1 MQPMNQEV
9 QDLKNALRQS
19 LHKIRDLKSSL
30 EAVEN
35 ASSEPIAIV
44 GMSCRGP
51 GGLTDPESYWSL
63 LERGG
68 DGIGPLPERWSRDLL
83 RRLETVTG
91 RLTQEGGFIDAVAE
105 FDASFFGIS
114 PREAMEMDPQQRLV
128 LEVVWEALERAGL
141 QPDGLSQSRTGVYLG
156 SMGSDYGTR
165 SLEATTV
172 WTATGTTSSV
182 LAGRVSYVLGLEGPA
197 MTVDTACSSSLSSL
211 HLACTALRRGECDL
225 ALAGGVTIMSTPS
238 TLVALGPDNGMAP
251 DGRCKSFSDGANGAG
266 WSEGCGVLVLKR
278 LSDAER
284 DGDEI
289 LALIRGS
296 AVNQDGR
303 SQGLTAPN
311 GPSQQRVIRAAL
323 SASGVSP
330 DDIDVV
336 EAHGTGTNLGDPIEA
351 GALAAVFG
359 PTRREDRPLWL
370 GSSKSNLGHTQA
382 AAGVLGVMKMVL
394 ALRHE
399 VLPKTLHAEQPSHQ
413 IEWDGSGLSLLQE
426 ARAWPRDAA
435 RVRRAGVSS
444 FGISGTNAHVV
455 IEEAPA
461 GSKIAGAAER
471 SSPMIPLLVSGRDE
485 AALRAQAGR
494 YGEWLSQHPGA
505 DFASVIATAALHRTQ
520 FASRAA
526 VSARDAA
533 EAADALRS
541 LAEGRPHAAVSVGE
555 AREGKLAF
563 LFTGQGAQQLGMGR
577 ALLESCAAF
586 RATFEEACGYFDELL
601 DLPLRDVMFAEE
613 GPAAAAKLNET
624 AYAQPALFAIEVA
637 LFRQLEQWGIAP
649 DILLGHSIGELSA
662 AHVAGVWSLRDACRV
677 VAARGRLMQ
686 ALPRGGAM
694 VAIEAGEAEV
704 LPLLNDG
711 VEIAGLNGPRSTVIS
726 GDEAAVLAL
735 AEAFKSKGRR
745 TSRLQVSHAFH
756 SQRMEPMLEA
766 FGKVLASV
774 TFGTPR
780 LPIVSNVTGRLATT
794 DELRSAD
801 YWVHQVRNPVRF
813 LDGVHVLEA
822 DGVRAS
828 LELGPDGILTGLAA
842 GCLSEGSPMQM
853 IASQRRG
860 RDGSEALSAA
870 LGALHVH
877 GVRVDWAKALGA
889 SAKAPVVSLPTYA
902 FQRQRYWVE
911 AEKPHQA
918 EAKNGVDARFWE
930 AVQSGSME
938 RVEQLLQLGE
948 GGQREHLSALL
959 PALNTWYEH
968 TEAAA
973 KVDGWCY
980 EDQWQRV
987 SPAASSAVTDG
998 VCWLVS
1004 GHWPD
1009 ATQLERL
1016 QQTLRAQGAV
1026 VESLT
1031 VSAAV
1036 ARLQAEISD
1045 TAALLP
1051 RAVVYL
1057 AGKLP
1062 PGSSFADEKPW
1073 LRATSDAV
1081 KLAQAVSQ
1089 RKDAS
1094 ATRLWLCTPHALRIK
1109 DDDVPAAPYLQALWG
1124 LGRTLSL
1131 ELPSS
1136 FGGLVDFGPSDD
1148 VALRRIA
1155 AAFLSSETAG
1165 EEIALR
1171 GQDLWTRKLH
1181 HLPSRAA
1188 AKPAAGKW
1196 DPQGTIL
1203 ITGGTG
1209 ALGSFLS
1216 HWLADRGAKHLVL
1229 TSRRGE
1235 RAPGAA
1241 GLVAALAG
1249 KGCHAE
1255 VRACDVGDSAA
1266 VDALIRELT
1275 SGDAGRPALRHI
1287 FHLAGDVVDVPLN
1300 DLTPEAIEKEQG
1312 GKLGGA
1318 WALHE
1323 SVQRWGSELASFVL
1337 YGSAAGFLG
1346 NYGQPAY
1353 GAANAGLTGL
1363 VHLRRSQGLPAT
1375 IIHWGAWADVGMA
1388 ADPNAEAQLRR
1399 RGGSFM
1405 KPERCLLGLE
1415 RALDEGRAE
1424 LAIFDVDWARAREIA
1439 GRSNPLLS
1447 ELPEMQL
1454 ARTSGADNANGHAL
1468 DLRTELQKLTVRERR
1483 SRVLSLV
1490 RDLVA
1495 MVLGVNEPQTLAS
1508 EVGFAE
1514 LGLDSLMAVEVRNR
1528 LARQTGLSVPATL
1541 AFDHPNLKAVSEWVL
1556 EALQLAETSRK
1567 PETAAIVRHGEAS
1580 GALAIIGV
1588 GLRFPGGAEDLSS
1601 FWQVLS
1607 AGVDT
1612 LAPIPSERFD
1622 RATYYDPDPEHRG
1635 TSYVKEASLLKDV
1648 AGFDA
1653 GFFGIS
1659 PREATQIDPQ
1669 HRLLLEVTWSA
1680 LEDAGIVPK
1689 SLAESTT
1696 GLFIGIGPNEYQTRG
1711 FNLEEAD
1718 AYAATGGGAAF
1729 SAGRLAYHLGVQ
1741 GPVMAVDTACSS
1753 SLVAL
1758 HLASEHLRSGRC
1770 DLAIVGGV
1778 QVASSPEAFVV
1789 LSQTRALAPDGRSK
1803 TFSDAADGYGRGEG
1817 AAVLAVMRLEDAQ
1830 AQGKQ
1835 IIGVVRGTAVN
1846 HDGASSGL
1854 TVPNGTAQ
1862 QKTLR
1867 AALADARLDAADI
1880 DVVECHGTGTS
1891 LGDPIEVQALNAV
1904 YGEARPDDLGPL
1916 KLGAVKT
1923 NVGHLEAAAG
1933 LVGVI
1938 KMLASF
1944 ESQALP
1950 PTLHCRPLNPHL
1962 EWERLKVEVVDQLTA
1977 WPRDAARPRR
1987 AGVSAFGLSGTN
1999 AHVVLEEAPAQPA
2012 TVSEEANAAAADASS
2027 PMIPLLVS
2035 GRDEA
2040 ALRAQAG
2047 RYGEWLS
2054 QHSDVDF
2061 SSVVVTAALHRTQFA
2076 ARAAVSVRDTAE
2088 AADALRSLA
2097 EGRPHA
2103 AVSVGEARGEG
2114 KLAFLFTG
2122 QGAQQLGMG
2131 RALLE
2136 TCATFRAT
2144 FEEAC
2149 GYFDELL
2156 NQPLRSVMFAE
2167 ESPEATAKLNETAYA
2182 QPALFAIEVALFRQM
2197 EQWGISPDIL
2207 LGHSI
2212 GELSAAHVAGVWSLR
2227 DACCVVAA
2235 RGRLMQAQPAGGA
2248 MVALEADEAEVLPML
2263 TEGVEIAGLN
2273 GPRSTVIS
2281 GDEAVVLALA
2291 EQFRVKGRRTS
2302 RLQVSHAFHSRRME
2316 PMLEEFGKV
2325 LSQVSFAAP
2334 TLPIV
2339 SNVTG
2344 RLATSDELCSAEY
2357 WVRQVRKPVRFLDG
2371 VHVLEAEGVRTSL
2384 ELGPDGVLTGL
2395 AAGCLSEGSPMQV
2408 VASQRRGRDG
2418 SEALMAALGALHV
2431 HGVDVDWAKALGA
2444 NAKAP
2449 VASLP
2454 TYAFQHQRYWQ
2465 EVEKPSGDAATMG
2478 LSEAAHPLLGAATP
2492 LAESDGFL
2500 LTGRLSL
2507 SEAGWLGDH
2516 KVFGTVLL
2524 PGTGLLELGFAAARA
2539 VGLTAVSQLTL
2550 LSPLVLPEEGGVR
2563 LQVQVDGLEAGAEG
2577 SRGLSIYSRAEDAPE
2592 GASWTLHAQGVLG
2605 EAQEAA
2611 EQESGLEV
2619 WPPVGG
2625 ESIDLT
2631 GHYAKLAGR
2640 GYGYGPM
2647 FQGLV
2652 EAWRVG
2658 DAVVGRA
2665 VLADAL
2671 GPSADA
2677 YGLHPALLDS
2687 ALHVLT
2693 LAQVKGLDDGSVL
2706 LPFEWSD
2713 VSLAATG
2720 ARELR
2725 VRASVKRSG
2734 EGEALAA
2741 LQLTDSDGRS
2751 VVRLGGL
2758 RLREASDAQIRE
2770 ASRTETQH
2778 LYRLEWRPVALGE
2791 DEAQALIV
2799 GGDGKLAATLGLD
2812 HVDSMAT
2819 VIARLDEGG
2828 VIPSQIVFDHISETS
2843 GSVLAATHATA
2854 ERGLA
2859 ELQAILGEAR
2869 LNETDVT
2876 WLTKGA
2882 VAAGPDEGAS
2892 GLSGAP
2898 LWGLVRSARAEHPDR
2913 RLQLVD
2919 VDAVLTDASLLS
2931 KLTSTASE
2939 PDLALRH
2946 GAVLAPRLVRAGAG
2960 GGEPR
2965 PLDPD
2970 GTVLI
2975 TGGAGELGSEVA
2987 RHLVARHG
2995 VRHLLLT
3002 SRRGMATP
3010 GATELVAELEA
3021 LGAETVEIVSCDV
3034 SNRDAI
3040 GVALRGIAPEHPLT
3054 GVFHLAATLDDGVVP
3069 ALTSERLERV
3079 LQPKLDGAWH
3089 LHELTADKDLAA
3101 FVLFS
3106 SVAGLGSPGQAN
3118 YAAANTFLDALAA
3131 VRRHRGLAAQSLL
3144 WGLWEQRGVGMTA
3157 HLGHAEL
3164 MRMRRQGVQ
3173 PLSLELG
3180 LSLLDAARSLPEAA
3194 LIPIHLDLAT
3204 VQRQFAD
3211 DVPPLYRSLVR
3222 SGLRRASTSSGD
3234 TNALRAR
3241 LLALA
3246 SDAERQQALV
3256 ELAQEEIAAVLAL
3269 PKATSVPA
3277 DQPLKDLG
3285 LDSLMAAELRNRLSA
3300 RVGTK
3305 LPTTLAFDYP
3315 SARAMTRLLLEKLE
3329 LGQAPVR
3336 QEKRRAI
3343 AASESIAIVGMS
3355 CRTPGG
3361 PASPESYWS
3370 LLERGGDGVGPLP
3383 GRWSRDLLKRLEVVT
3398 GWLTQEGGFVEAVED
3413 FDASFFGISPR
3424 EAVEMDPQQ
3433 RLALEA
3439 VWEALE
3445 RAGIQPE
3452 ELKESRTGV
3461 YVGSMGSDY
3470 GMHRSLEDTTM
3481 WTTTGKL
3488 SSVLAGRISYVLGLE
3503 GPAMTIDTACSSSLS
3518 ALHLACTALRQGE
3531 CDLALAGGVHVMC
3544 TPIAL
3549 VSMGAGAVAPDG
3561 RSKSFADGADGA
3573 GWSEGCGVLVLKRQS
3588 DAERDGDEILA
3599 LIRGSAVN
3607 QDGRSQGLTAPNG
3620 PSQQRVIRAAL
3631 SASGVGPD
3639 DIDVVEAHGTGTSLG
3654 DPIEAGALAAV
3665 FGPTRREDRPLW
3677 LGSSKSNFGHTQAA
3691 AGVLGV
3697 MKMVLALRHEVLP
3710 KTLHAE
3716 HPSSQI
3722 EWEGSGLSLLQQA
3735 RAWPRDASHVRRAGV
3750 SSFGI
3755 SGTNAHVVI
3764 EEAPTRSKTVGA
3776 DASSPLIPLL
3786 VSGRDEAAL
3795 RAQAGRY
3802 GEWLSQH
3809 PEADW
3814 SSVVA
3819 TAALHRTHFGSR
3831 AALSVRGASEAV
3843 DALQALAEGRSH
3855 TAVSVGEAHDRG
3867 RVVFVFPGQ
3876 GSQWPSMGRALLAES
3891 PVFAQAIAACETAL
3905 SKYTDWSLTSV
3916 LRGDENIDACLLERV
3931 DVIQPS
3937 LFAMNVALAAVWRSL
3952 GLEPSAVVGHSQ
3964 GEIAAAVVAGILS
3977 LEDGARVVALRSQ
3990 LLRGLTGR
3998 GAMAVTELAA
4008 SIVEERLKS
4017 AEWSGLSVAVVNTP
4031 GSTVVS
4037 GPTDVVERWVAC
4049 LGQEGVFCRQVN
4061 VDYASHS
4068 AEMDPILPELES
4080 LLSDLAPQAGQVA
4093 MISTVTGTRCEGTS
4107 LDGSYWCRNLR
4118 QTVRLDL
4125 ALTELIGNGH
4135 GVFVEASA
4143 HPVLAMPL
4151 SAASG
4156 EHGVVVGSLRRD
4168 GGSMSELL
4176 RNLGTL
4182 HVHGVQIDWAKALGV
4197 SAKAPIASLP
4207 TYAFQRQRYWLEAEK
4222 ASADASTMGLS
4233 EAAHP
4238 LLGAATPLA
4247 ESDGF
4252 LLTGRLSLSEAGWLG
4267 DHAVFGT
4274 VLLPG
4279 TGLLELGFAAARAV
4293 GLSAVSQLTLLS
4305 PLVLP
4310 AEGGVRLQVQVDG
4323 LEAGEGGRTL
4333 SIYSRAEDA
4342 AEGASWTLHAQGVL
4356 GEAQEAEATA
4366 DTDLEVWPPVGG
4378 EPIDLTGHYAGLQAH
4393 GYGYGPLFQGLVEA
4407 WRVGDTVYGRAVLAE
4422 ALGPS
4427 ADSFGLHPAL
4437 LDSALHVLT
4446 LAQVKGLEDGS
4457 MLLPFEWSDVSLAAQ
4472 GAREL
4477 RVRASVE
4484 RGGEGEALA
4493 HLQLADGHG
4502 RVVAHVGGLRL
4513 KQASEAQIRDAA
4525 RSEVQHLY
4533 RLDWRA
4539 VTLSEAAS
4547 DVAPLIVGGDG
4558 KMAARLG
4565 LDHAANL
4572 PALVARLD
4580 AGEPVPTQI
4589 VFDHLSNAGE
4599 EVLAATHA
4607 TAERGL
4613 AELQAI
4619 LGEARLNETAMTWLT
4634 RGAVATGPGEGA
4646 SGLMQAPL
4654 WGLVRSARAEH
4665 PDRRFQLVDLDTVP
4679 ADAALLDKLMAT
4691 ASEPELAMRYG
4702 AVLAPR
4708 LARAGAGAAE
4718 PRPLDAGGTVLI
4730 TGGAGELGSAV
4741 ARHLVAEHG
4750 VRHLLLTSRRGMATP
4765 GASELV
4771 AELEGLGVQTV
4782 DIVSCDVGDRDAVGA
4797 LLSAIA
4803 PERPLTG
4810 VFHLAAT
4817 LDDGIV
4823 PALTVERLERVLR
4836 PKLDGAWHLHELTA
4850 DKNLAAFVLFSSA
4863 GGLGSPGQANYAAAN
4878 VFLDALAAER
4888 RHRGLAG
4895 QSLLWGLWEQRGVGM
4910 TAHLGRAELMRMRR
4924 QGVQALSLELGLAL
4938 LDAAQ
4943 VLPDAAVIPIHL
4955 DIAAMQRQ
4963 FADDVPP
4970 LYRGLVRTGLRR
4982 ASEGSS
4988 DGNGLRVRLAA
4999 LASDE
5004 ERLAV
5009 LVALAQEEIAAVL
5022 ALPGASSVPADQ
5034 SLKDLGLDSL
5044 MAVALRNKLSGHI
5057 GTKLPTTLAFDHPS
5071 ARAIAQL
5078 LLAKSSANER
5088 TAQKQGGK
5096 AKTRALS
5103 KLEGLSSLAALLD
5116 SADPE
5121 FLRQLDL
5128 ERRLSGLAEM
5138 TALLEKGNSSCV
5150 VPIRPGFGDQVMIY
5164 IPGLGHGSTRENTPQ
5179 VVKDLAGDY
5188 PIAGLNPYPL
5198 AEQGLLNG
5206 TVEDLASNYAP
5217 QVESWIGNRSVFFV
5231 GGSFGGVV
5239 AIALA
5244 SELERRGHRVTG
5256 IALLDSQAPPDLRAV
5271 PTSMMQV
5278 VDGIGWAHLMRT
5290 YGLDED
5296 DSERLAELTGAPS
5309 TQALREMI
5317 SDNVKGQIGYALP
5330 DVAAPIYM
5338 LHARD
5343 HDPGLRSLE
5352 DHLVPDLG
5360 WGRFGLEMTSII
5372 MVPGTHSSMYAH
5384 PDMPGYIDALFERN
5398 HHDHGGSVAAE

>member
-51 GGLTDPESYWSL
+51 GGMTSPESYWSL
-63 LERGG
+63 LERGA
-68 DGIGPLPERWSRDLL
+68 DGVGPLPGRWSRDLL
-83 RRLETVTG
+83 RRLEAVTG
-91 RLTQEGGFIDAVAE
+91 GLTQEGGFIDEVAE

-114 PREAMEMDPQQRLV
+114 PREAMEMDPQQRLI
-128 LEVVWEALERAGL
+128 LEASWEALERAGL
-141 QPDGLSQSRTGVYLG
+141 KPDALSQSRTGVYLG

-197 MTVDTACSSSLSSL
+197 MTIDTACSSSLSSL

-225 ALAGGVTIMSTPS
+225 ALTGGVTVMSTLA

-251 DGRCKSFSDGANGAG
+251 DGRCKSFSDRANGAG

-278 LSDAER
+278 KSDAER

-289 LALIRGS
+289 WALIRGS

-359 PTRREDRPLWL
+359 PTRHEDRPLRL

-399 VLPKTLHAEQPSHQ
+399 VLPKTLHAEQPSRQ
-413 IEWDGSGLSLLQE
+413 IEWDGSGLSLLQQ
-426 ARAWPRDAA
+426 ARAWPRDASH
-435 RVRRAGVSS
+435 VRRAGVSS

-455 IEEAPA
+455 IEEAPVR
-461 GSKIAGAAER
+461 SKTVRAVDTT
-471 SSPMIPLLVSGRDE
+471 SPIIPLLVSGRDE
-485 AALRAQAGR
+485 VALRAQAGR
-494 YGEWLSQHPGA
+494 YGEWLSEHPDV
-505 DFASVIATAALHRTQ
+505 DFSSVIATAALHRTQ

-526 VSARDAA
+526 VSVRDVA
-533 EAADALRS
+533 EAVDALRS
-541 LAEGRPHAAVSVGE
+541 LAEGRPHAAISIGE
-555 AREGKLAF
+555 ARGEAGKLAF

-586 RATFEEACGYFDELL
+586 RATFEEACGHFDELL
-601 DLPLRDVMFAEE
+601 DLPLRLVMFADE
-613 GPAAAAKLNET
+613 GSEAATKLNET
-624 AYAQPALFAIEVA
+624 AYAQPALFAVEVA
-637 LFRQLEQWGIAP
+637 LFHQLEQWGIAP

-662 AHVAGVWSLRDACRV
+662 AHVAGVWSLKDACRV

-686 ALPRGGAM
+686 AQPAGGAM
-694 VAIEAGEAEV
+694 VALEAGEAEV

-726 GDEAAVLAL
+726 GDEAVVLAL
-735 AEAFKSKGRR
+735 AEQFKSKGRR

-766 FGKVLASV
+766 FGEVLSQV

-780 LPIVSNVTGRLATT
+780 LPIVSNLTGRLATK
-794 DELRSAD
+794 DELCSAE
-801 YWVHQVRNPVRF
+801 YWVRQVRQAVRF

-822 DGVRAS
+822 EGVRTS

-842 GCLSEGSPMQM
+842 GCLSEGSPMQV

-860 RDGSEALSAA
+860 RDGSEALLSA

-877 GVRVDWAKALGA
+877 GAHIDWAKGLGDN
-889 SAKAPVVSLPTYA
+889 AKAPIAALPTYA

-911 AEKPHQA
+911 AEKPHQV
-918 EAKNGVDARFWE
+918 ESKNGVDARFWE

-938 RVEQLLQLGE
+938 RVGQLLQLPE

-959 PALNTWYEH
+959 PALNNWYEH

-973 KVDGWCY
+973 TVDGWCY
-980 EDQWQRV
+980 EDQWQTI
-987 SPAASSAVTDG
+987 SPSTSSVPIDG

-1004 GHWPD
+1004 GQWPD
-1009 ATQLERL
+1009 VAHLERL
-1016 QQTLRAQGAV
+1016 QEALRAQGAT
-1026 VESLT
+1026 VECLT
-1031 VSAAV
+1031 VNEATD
-1036 ARLQAEISD
+1036 RLQAD
-1045 TAALLP
+1045 ALLP
-1051 RAVVYL
+1051 RAIVYL
-1057 AGKLP
+1057 AGELP
-1062 PGSSFADEKPW
+1062 PANPVAEEKPW
-1073 LRATSDAV
+1073 LRTTSEVV
-1081 KLAQAVSQ
+1081 KLAQAVST

-1094 ATRLWLCTPHALRIK
+1094 ATRLWLCTPHAVRIR
-1109 DDDVPAAPYLQALWG
+1109 DDDAPTASYLQALWG

-1131 ELPSS
+1131 ELPIA
-1136 FGGLVDFGPSDD
+1136 FGGLADLGPADD
-1148 VALRRIA
+1148 AALRRIA
-1155 AAFLSSETAG
+1155 TTFLSAETTG

-1181 HLPSRAA
+1181 HAPSRTGS
-1188 AKPAAGKW
+1188 KPGAGKW

-1209 ALGSFLS
+1209 ALGSFLC
-1216 HWLADRGAKHLVL
+1216 HWLADRGAQQLIL

-1235 RAPGAA
+1235 QAPGAA
-1241 GLVAALAG
+1241 DLVAALSA
-1249 KGCHAE
+1249 KGCRAE

-1266 VDALIRELT
+1266 VDTLVRELT
-1275 SGDAGRPALRHI
+1275 SSEAGRPALRHI

-1318 WALHE
+1318 WALHD

-1346 NYGQPAY
+1346 NYGQSAY
-1353 GAANAGLTGL
+1353 SAANAGLTGL
-1363 VHLRRSQGLPAT
+1363 VHLRRSKGLPAT
-1375 IIHWGAWADVGMA
+1375 IVHWGAWADVGMA
-1388 ADPNAEAQLRR
+1388 VTPNAEAQLRR

-1405 KPERCLLGLE
+1405 KPELCLLGLE
-1415 RALDEGRAE
+1415 RALDEDRAE
-1424 LAIFDVDWARAREIA
+1424 LAIFDIDWARTGELA

-1447 ELPEMQL
+1447 ELPEVQV
-1454 ARTSGADNANGHAL
+1454 ARASGADNTNGHAHT
-1468 DLRTELQKLTVRERR
+1468 LRTELQKLTVRERR

-1495 MVLGVNEPQTLAS
+1495 VVLGINDPRTLAS

-1528 LARQTGLSVPATL
+1528 LAKQTGLSVPATL

-1556 EALQLAETSRK
+1556 EALELTDSSQR
-1567 PETAAIVRHGEAS
+1567 PETMTTVRHAEAS

-1607 AGVDT
+1607 TGVDT
-1612 LAPIPSERFD
+1612 LGPIPAERFD

-1635 TSYVKEASLLKDV
+1635 TSYVKDASLLKDV

-1653 GFFGIS
+1653 AFFGIS
-1659 PREATQIDPQ
+1659 PREAAQIDPQ

-1680 LEDAGIVPK
+1680 LEDAGILPK
-1689 SLAESTT
+1689 SLADSTT

-1789 LSQTRALAPDGRSK
+1789 LSQTRALASDGRSK
-1803 TFSDAADGYGRGEG
+1803 TFSDSADGYGRGEG
-1817 AAVLAVMRLEDAQ
+1817 AAVLALMRLEDAQ

-1867 AALADARLDAADI
+1867 AALADAHLDAADI

-1904 YGEARPDDLGPL
+1904 YGQARPDDLGSL

-1944 ESQALP
+1944 ESEALP

-1962 EWERLKVEVVDQLTA
+1962 DWERLKVEVVDQLTA

-1999 AHVVLEEAPAQPA
+1999 AHVVLEEAPAQP
-2012 TVSEEANAAAADASS
+2012 VSDDARSAGTGDASS
-2027 PMIPLLVS
+2027 LMIPLLVS

-2040 ALRAQAG
+2040 ALRAQAS
-2047 RYGEWLS
+2047 RYGDWLS
-2054 QHSDVDF
+2054 QHPQADWR
-2061 SSVVVTAALHRTQFA
+2061 SVIATAALHRTQFA
-2076 ARAAVSVRDTAE
+2076 SRAAVSVRDAAE
-2088 AADALRSLA
+2088 AVEALHALA

-2103 AVSVGEARGEG
+2103 AVAIGEARGEQG

-2122 QGAQQLGMG
+2122 QGAQQIGMG
-2131 RALLE
+2131 RALME

-2144 FEEAC
+2144 FDEAC
-2149 GYFDELL
+2149 DYFDDLL
-2156 NQPLRSVMFAE
+2156 DLPLRSVMFADE
-2167 ESPEATAKLNETAYA
+2167 GSEAASKLNETAYA
-2182 QPALFAIEVALFRQM
+2182 QPALFAVEVALFRQL
-2197 EQWGISPDIL
+2197 EQWGVEPDIL

-2212 GELSAAHVAGVWSLR
+2212 GELSAAHVAGVWSLK
-2227 DACCVVAA
+2227 DACRVVAA
-2235 RGRLMQAQPAGGA
+2235 RGRLMQAQPSGGA
-2248 MVALEADEAEVLPML
+2248 MVAIEAGEAEVLPLL
-2263 TEGVEIAGLN
+2263 TAGVEIAGLN

-2281 GDEAVVLALA
+2281 GDEVAVLALA
-2291 EQFRVKGRRTS
+2291 EQFRSKGHRTS
-2302 RLQVSHAFHSRRME
+2302 RLQVSHAFHSARME
-2316 PMLEEFGKV
+2316 PMLEAFGKV
-2325 LSQVSFAAP
+2325 LSQVTFGTP
-2334 TLPIV
+2334 RLPIV

-2344 RLATSDELCSAEY
+2344 RLATKDELCSADY
-2357 WVRQVRKPVRFLDG
+2357 WVRQVRSPVRFLDG
-2371 VHVLEAEGVRTSL
+2371 VHVLEAEGVRASL
-2384 ELGPDGVLTGL
+2384 ELGPDGILTGL
-2395 AAGCLSEGSPMQV
+2395 AAGCLSEGTPMQV
-2408 VASQRRGRDG
+2408 IASQRRGRDS
-2418 SEALMAALGALHV
+2418 SEALLAALGALHV
-2431 HGVDVDWAKALGA
+2431 NGVGIDWSKALGGSA
-2444 NAKAP
+2444 AGP

-2454 TYAFQHQRYWQ
+2454 TYAFQRQRYWL
-2465 EVEKPSGDAATMG
+2465 EATKPSGDAATMG
-2478 LSEAAHPLLGAATP
+2478 LSKAAHPLLGAATP

-2539 VGLTAVSQLTL
+2539 VGLSSVSQLTL
-2550 LSPLVLPEEGGVR
+2550 LSPLVLPTEGGVR
-2563 LQVQVDGLEAGAEG
+2563 LQVQVDGLEAGAAG
-2577 SRGLSIYSRAEDAPE
+2577 GRALSIYSRAEDAPE
-2592 GASWTLHAQGVLG
+2592 GGSWTLHAQGVLG
-2605 EAQEAA
+2605 EAAAQEAA
-2611 EQESGLEV
+2611 ADSELEV
-2619 WPPVGG
+2619 WPPVDG
-2625 ESIDLT
+2625 EPIDLS
-2631 GHYAKLAGR
+2631 GHYARLAER
-2640 GYGYGPM
+2640 GYGYGPL

-2658 DAVVGRA
+2658 DTVFGRA
-2665 VLADAL
+2665 VLAEASR
-2671 GPSADA
+2671 PSADG

-2713 VSLAATG
+2713 VALAATG
-2720 ARELR
+2720 ACELR
-2725 VRASVKRSG
+2725 VRASVERSG

-2741 LQLTDSDGRS
+2741 LQLTDSDGRA

-2770 ASRTETQH
+2770 ASRSETQH
-2778 LYRLEWRPVALGE
+2778 LYRLEWRPVALSEGE
-2791 DEAQALIV
+2791 SDALIV
-2799 GGDGKLAATLGLD
+2799 GGDGKLATALGLD
-2812 HVDSMAT
+2812 HVESIAT
-2819 VIARLDEGG
+2819 VVTRLDEGG
-2828 VIPSQIVFDHISETS
+2828 AIPSNIVFDHLSEPA

-2876 WLTKGA
+2876 WLTQSA
-2882 VAAGPDEGAS
+2882 VATGPDEGAS

-2913 RLQLVD
+2913 RLQLID
-2919 VDAVLTDASLLS
+2919 VDAVLADASLLS

-2939 PDLALRH
+2939 PDLALRR
-2946 GAVLAPRLVRAGAG
+2946 GAVLAPRLMRAGAG
-2960 GGEPR
+2960 ATEPR
-2965 PLDPD
+2965 PLDAG

-2995 VRHLLLT
+2995 VCHLLLT

-3010 GATELVAELEA
+3010 GASELLAELQG
-3021 LGAETVEIVSCDV
+3021 LGAQTVELVSCDV
-3034 SNRDAI
+3034 SDRDAVDAMLRA
-3040 GVALRGIAPEHPLT
+3040 VAPGRPLT

-3069 ALTSERLERV
+3069 ALTVERLERV

-3106 SVAGLGSPGQAN
+3106 SVAALGSPGQAS
-3118 YAAANTFLDALAA
+3118 YAAANVFLDALAA
-3131 VRRHRGLAAQSLL
+3131 ERRHRGLAGQSLL

-3173 PLSLELG
+3173 ALSLQLG
-3180 LSLLDAARSLPEAA
+3180 LSLLDAARMLPEAA
-3194 LIPIHLDLAT
+3194 VIPIHLDLVT
-3204 VQRQFAD
+3204 VQRQFAE
-3211 DVPPLYRSLVR
+3211 DVPALYRGLVR
-3222 SGLRRASTSSGD
+3222 STLRRAATSSGD
-3234 TNALRAR
+3234 TNALRVR
-3241 LLALA
+3241 LAALA

-3269 PKATSVPA
+3269 PGPASVPA

-3285 LDSLMAAELRNRLSA
+3285 LDSLMAAELRNRLSK

-3305 LPTTLAFDYP
+3305 LPATLAFDYP

-3329 LGQAPVR
+3329 LGQSIVR
-3336 QEKRRAI
+3336 QEKRRTI
-3343 AASESIAIVGMS
+3343 AASASEPIAIVGMS

-3383 GRWSRDLLKRLEVVT
+3383 GRWSRDLLRRLEVVT
-3398 GWLTQEGGFVEAVED
+3398 GWLTQEGGFVSAVED
-3413 FDASFFGISPR
+3413 FDAGFFGISPR

-3433 RLALEA
+3433 RLTLEA

-3445 RAGIQPE
+3445 RAGLQPE
-3452 ELKESRTGV
+3452 GLRESRTGV
-3461 YVGSMGSDY
+3461 YLGSMGSDY

-3488 SSVLAGRISYVLGLE
+3488 SSVVAGRVSYVLGLE

-3561 RSKSFADGADGA
+3561 RSKSFSEGADGA

-3631 SASGVGPD
+3631 SASGVSAD

-3677 LGSSKSNFGHTQAA
+3677 LGSSKSNLGHTQAA

-3710 KTLHAE
+3710 KTLHAD

-3735 RAWPRDASHVRRAGV
+3735 RAWPRDAAHVRRAGV

-3764 EEAPTRSKTVGA
+3764 EEAPTRSKIVGA
-3776 DASSPLIPLL
+3776 TDTSSLPIPLL

-3795 RAQAGRY
+3795 RAQASRY
-3802 GEWLSQH
+3802 GEWLTQH
-3809 PEADW
+3809 PDADFH
-3814 SSVVA
+3814 SVVA
-3819 TAALHRTHFGSR
+3819 TAALHRTQFGSR
-3831 AALSVRGASEAV
+3831 ASVSARNASEAV
-3843 DALQALAEGRSH
+3843 EALTALAEGRSH
-3855 TAVSVGEAHDRG
+3855 ASVSVAEAHDRG

-3891 PVFAQAIAACETAL
+3891 SVFAQTIAACETAL

-3916 LRGDENIDACLLERV
+3916 LRGDENIEAALLERV
-3931 DVIQPS
+3931 DVIQPA
-3937 LFAMNVALAAVWRSL
+3937 LFAMNIGLAAVWRSL
-3952 GLEPSAVVGHSQ
+3952 GVVPSAVVGHSQ

-3977 LEDGARVVALRSQ
+3977 LDDGARVVALRSQ
-3990 LLRGLTGR
+3990 LLRRLTGH

-4037 GPTDVVERWVAC
+4037 GPTEVVEHWVSD
-4049 LGQEGVFCRQVN
+4049 LGKEGIFCRQVN

-4068 AEMDPILPELES
+4068 AEMDPILPELEG
-4080 LLSDLAPQAGQVA
+4080 LLSDLAPQPGQVA
-4093 MISTVTGTRCEGTS
+4093 MISTVTGTRCEGSS
-4107 LDGSYWCRNLR
+4107 LNGAYWCRNLR

-4125 ALTELIGNGH
+4125 ALAELIGNGH

-4168 GGSMSELL
+4168 GGGMSELL
-4176 RNLGTL
+4176 RNLGAL
-4182 HVHGVQIDWAKALGV
+4182 HVHGVQVDWSKALG
-4197 SAKAPIASLP
+4197 SHTKAPVASLP

-4222 ASADASTMGLS
+4222 QSADASTMGLS

-4293 GLSAVSQLTLLS
+4293 GLTSVSQLTLLS
-4305 PLVLP
+4305 PLLLP
-4310 AEGGVRLQVQVDG
+4310 AEGGVRLQVQVDA
-4323 LEAGEGGRTL
+4323 LEAGGSRTL

-4342 AEGASWTLHAQGVL
+4342 PEGASWTLHAQGML
-4356 GEAQEAEATA
+4356 GEAADQEAAT
-4366 DTDLEVWPPVGG
+4366 DSGLEVWPPVGG
-4378 EPIDLTGHYAGLQAH
+4378 EPIDLGGHYARLQAH

-4407 WRVGDTVYGRAVLAE
+4407 WRVGNAVVGRAVLAE
-4422 ALGPS
+4422 ALGSS
-4427 ADSFGLHPAL
+4427 ADAYGLHPAL

-4457 MLLPFEWSDVSLAAQ
+4457 ILLPFEWSEVSLAAQ

-4484 RGGEGEALA
+4484 RSGEGEALA
-4493 HLQLADGHG
+4493 HLQLADGKG
-4502 RVVAHVGGLRL
+4502 RVVAYVGGLKL
-4513 KQASEAQIRDAA
+4513 KEASEAQIRDAA
-4525 RSEVQHLY
+4525 RSEAQHLY

-4539 VTLSEAAS
+4539 VMLSEAAS
-4547 DVAPLIVGGDG
+4547 DAVTLIIGGDG
-4558 KMAARLG
+4558 KQAAALR
-4565 LDHAANL
+4565 LDHVADVS
-4572 PALVARLD
+4572 ALVARLD
-4580 AGEPVPTQI
+4580 AGGEIPAQI
-4589 VFDHLSNAGE
+4589 VFDHLSETGDG
-4599 EVLAATHA
+4599 VLAATHA
-4607 TAERGL
+4607 TAVRGL
-4613 AELQAI
+4613 AELQGL
-4619 LGEARLNETAMTWLT
+4619 LGEPRLNETDVTWLT
-4634 RGAVATGPGEGA
+4634 RGAVATGSYEGA
-4646 SGLMQAPL
+4646 SGLSVAPL

-4665 PDRRFQLVDLDTVP
+4665 PDRRLQLIDVDTAL
-4679 ADAALLDKLMAT
+4679 ADASLLSKLT
-4691 ASEPELAMRYG
+4691 STTSEPELALRHN

-4708 LARAGAGAAE
+4708 LMRAGAGAGE
-4718 PRPLDAGGTVLI
+4718 PRRLDANGTVLI
-4730 TGGAGELGSAV
+4730 TGGAGELGSEV
-4741 ARHLVAEHG
+4741 ARHLVARHG
-4750 VRHLLLTSRRGMATP
+4750 VRHLLLTSRRGIATP
-4765 GASELV
+4765 GASELIS
-4771 AELEGLGVQTV
+4771 ELQALGAQTV
-4782 DIVSCDVGDRDAVGA
+4782 DVVSCDVSNRDAVDAVLNG
-4797 LLSAIA
+4797 IA
-4803 PERPLTG
+4803 SDRPLTG

-4850 DKNLAAFVLFSSA
+4850 DRDLAAFVLFSSA

-4924 QGVQALSLELGLAL
+4924 QGVQALSLELGLEL

-4943 VLPDAAVIPIHL
+4943 SLPDAAVVPIHL
-4955 DIAAMQRQ
+4955 DVSAMQRQ
-4963 FADDVPP
+4963 FGEDVPP

-4982 ASEGSS
+4982 ASAAGSG
-4988 DGNGLRVRLAA
+4988 DTNALRVRLTA
-4999 LASDE
+4999 LGSDA
-5004 ERLAV
+5004 ERLQA
-5009 LVALAQEEIAAVL
+5009 LVELAQQEIAVVL
-5022 ALPGASSVPADQ
+5022 ALPGASSVPPDE

-5044 MAVALRNKLSGHI
+5044 MAVALRNRLSGQI
-5057 GTKLPTTLAFDHPS
+5057 GAKLPTTLAFDHPS
-5071 ARAIAQL
+5071 ARAIAKL
-5078 LLAKSSANER
+5078 LLEKFSQGER
-5088 TAQKQGGK
+5088 ASQKQGGK
-5096 AKTRALS
+5096 AKARS
-5103 KLEGLSSLAALLD
+5103 KLEGLTSLAALLE

-5128 ERRLSGLAEM
+5128 ERRLSGLMEM
-5138 TALLEKGNSSCV
+5138 SALLEKGHSSCI
-5150 VPIRPGFGDQVMIY
+5150 VPIRPGFGDRVMIY

-5179 VVKDLAGDY
+5179 AVKDLAGDY

-5206 TVEDLASNYAP
+5206 TVEDLALNYVP
-5217 QVESWIGNRSVFFV
+5217 HVESWIGRRSVFFV

-5239 AIALA
+5239 AIAVA
-5244 SELERRGHRVTG
+5244 AELERRGHHVAG
-5256 IALLDSQAPPDLRAV
+5256 VALLDTQAPPDLSSV

-5296 DSERLAELTGAPS
+5296 DSDRLAELTGAPS
-5309 TQALREMI
+5309 TEALRDMI

-5330 DVAAPIYM
+5330 DVTAPIYM

-5360 WGRFGLEMTSII
+5360 WSRFGLEMTSII
-5372 MVPGTHSSMYAH
+5372 MVGGTHSSMYAH
-5384 PDMPGYIDALFERN
+5384 PDMPGHIDALFDKGTMTAMSE
-5398 HHDHGGSVAAE
+5398 VAE